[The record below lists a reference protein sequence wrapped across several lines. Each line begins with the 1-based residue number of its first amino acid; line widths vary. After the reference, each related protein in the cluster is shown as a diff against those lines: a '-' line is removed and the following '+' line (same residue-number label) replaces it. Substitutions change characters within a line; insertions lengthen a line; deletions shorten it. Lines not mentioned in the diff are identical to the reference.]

1 MALVFMLYVL
11 YVPCYTLQHFPP
23 QIGLKGTSFW
33 EHTGQESWCGSASDY
48 GDQNDGKKRCPKNE
62 PSWCICKWATADW
75 IKGEGCNDSIQFVCE
90 STDVCNVKKTYTD
103 MGIHGPVKITSDV
116 KKCMAKKCKKQCP
129 GLALIDYTIIIYS
142 QFIF

>member
-1 MALVFMLYVL
+1 MKVVNNKLLLILIFFLTFYR
-11 YVPCYTLQHFPP
+11 

-33 EHTGQESWCGSASDY
+33 EHTGQESWCGSVSDY

-103 MGIHGPVKITSDV
+103 MGIHGPVKITPDV
-116 KKCMAKKCKKQCP
+116 KKCMAKKCKKQWDACP
-129 GLALIDYTIIIYS
+129 
-142 QFIF
+142 

>member
-1 MALVFMLYVL
+1 M
-11 YVPCYTLQHFPP
+11 
-23 QIGLKGTSFW
+23 
-33 EHTGQESWCGSASDY
+33 SDY

-103 MGIHGPVKITSDV
+103 MGIHGPVEITPDV
-116 KKCMAKKCKKQCP
+116 KKCMAKKCKKQWDACP
-129 GLALIDYTIIIYS
+129 
-142 QFIF
+142 